1 MIRLGI
7 NFHYPTI
14 NKTLVTAVF
23 DLVCKLHFLVCKL
36 CIRHVIPIK
45 LYGWLQKIM
54 FYYWCKFQVYS
65 ISKTEEIEGGPFRPP
80 PVSGNLKK
88 ARVK

>member
-36 CIRHVIPIK
+36 CNGHVITIK
-45 LYGWLQKIM
+45 IYGWLQNMM
-54 FYYWCKFQVYS
+54 FCYWCKFQVYS
-65 ISKTEEIEGGPFRPP
+65 ISKAEEIKGGAFRPP
-80 PVSGNLKK
+80 PVSGNLQK
-88 ARVK
+88 ALVR